1 MDALKQVEPTALVYV
16 ILTALVLLLSARI
29 DNRELLPLSPGLQS
43 RQQRYN
49 RIAIIGIYLLL
60 TGVSACRI
68 AVGNDYWGYRKSFD
82 IIAQDRYVSF
92 ESGFNFIV
100 KAVYAVFGYSNYL
113 PVFALFSIVTVL
125 FFVLALR
132 TQGRFFAFSLFLLMT
147 GGFYFNSLNSIRYY
161 LALAVALYAIRYI
174 FSADYLHFA
183 VLIFL
188 GMFFHKSVLLV
199 VPVYLVTWILAN
211 LKYRKWM
218 LPVGGI
224 LGAGF
229 LGSLLFGQ
237 ELYRKL
243 IFRFYP
249 YYEGSVFDN
258 GDISYVNILRCA
270 AVLVLCGICF
280 QQFFGKNARLR
291 FYGLLSLWGLIVY
304 LCGSFI
310 PTTSRIGY
318 YMIIPQIFLIPELV
332 EGCEKEG
339 LRRLL
344 RVGVVAGFLLYFA
357 FFIVQMYDEGVK
369 LLPYR
374 NWIFQ

>member
-1 MDALKQVEPTALVYV
+1 MEALKQVEPSALVYV
-16 ILTALVLLLSARI
+16 ILTGLVLLLSARI
-29 DNRELLPLSPGLQS
+29 DNRELLPFSPGLQS
-43 RQQRYN
+43 KQQRYN
-49 RIAIIGIYLLL
+49 RIAMIGIYLLL

-113 PVFALFSIVTVL
+113 PVFAVFSIVTVL

-161 LALAVALYAIRYI
+161 LALAIALYSIRYI
-174 FSADYLHFA
+174 FSKDYLHFL

-211 LKYRKWM
+211 LKYKKWI
-218 LPVGGI
+218 LIAGGV
-224 LGAGF
+224 LGTGF
-229 LGSLLFGQ
+229 IASLLFCQ
-237 ELYRKL
+237 NLYRRL
-243 IFRFYP
+243 IFHFYP

-258 GDISYVNILRCA
+258 GDISYVNILRCV

-280 QQFFGKNARLR
+280 KQFFGDHNKLR

-318 YMIIPQIFLIPELV
+318 YMIVPQIFLIPELV
-332 EGCEKEG
+332 EGCEKEK

-344 RVGVVAGFLLYFA
+344 RFGVIAGFLLYFA
-357 FFIVQMYDEGVK
+357 FLIVQMYDEGVK